1 MILCNNPTLRQQ
13 IIDLLY
19 NDLFKMQSNGC
30 LEEWYELMI
39 THLNDPNT
47 VWNSITPTNG
57 TINVNLKKKDALF
70 ECDKALF
77 SSSPILP
84 LFQYPNFGH
93 DVPVWLE
100 EDNNDND
107 SEDVIK
113 IMIVSQDPLRDRGAI
128 DKILFSSPFGVHCRD
143 YRTQPREC
151 LMKIIGGVWK
161 TAKANNKKVI
171 FYLTDLY
178 KAFALDPQNENK
190 KSIDLMSSFK
200 GRFVDVF
207 EKEIDLYKPNLI
219 LLMGAEVANV
229 LLGATNYIK
238 TQISGSP
245 RKMTSLGDYFNP
257 YYTHSSKHIN
267 SNIRVIPILHTSGN
281 DHGQKKLAVDYL
293 KGKGELLPT
302 DGIKEMFVKLIM
314 KLI

>member
-100 EDNNDND
+100 EDNND

-128 DKILFSSPFGVHCRD
+128 GKILFSSPFGVHCRD

-171 FYLTDLY
+171 FYLTDFNKFFLINI
-178 KAFALDPQNENK
+178 KSSIKTLKSNHQIIVNSFKPTLVKEVELFKPELIVTLGNIASEALLGKNGYTRSSNKNNTNGDFFNPASTLKFRNSEVLICAHPTGGAGTQPIINRAK
-190 KSIDLMSSFK
+190 KSGEKDEDVYIRIIIEKLRLM
-200 GRFVDVF
+200 
-207 EKEIDLYKPNLI
+207 NLI
-219 LLMGAEVANV
+219 
-229 LLGATNYIK
+229 
-238 TQISGSP
+238 P
-245 RKMTSLGDYFNP
+245 
-257 YYTHSSKHIN
+257 
-267 SNIRVIPILHTSGN
+267 
-281 DHGQKKLAVDYL
+281 
-293 KGKGELLPT
+293 
-302 DGIKEMFVKLIM
+302 
-314 KLI
+314 